1 MTQEQRIAQLKSAL
15 EASHNGCVVCGTA
28 DYLKFSDCC
37 GNAVCR
43 TCMPSFRASQR
54 KCSVCR
60 TPLRHIEWIHMEGGF
75 IIHRKFTNALQHTA
89 DEEEKA
95 APDNRVNR
103 WVRNS
108 LERQRPDFRE
118 EDATSQEVLG
128 EEDATWVGQVAS
140 RA

>member
-1 MTQEQRIAQLKSAL
+1 
-15 EASHNGCVVCGTA
+15 
-28 DYLKFSDCC
+28 
-37 GNAVCR
+37 
-43 TCMPSFRASQR
+43 
-54 KCSVCR
+54 
-60 TPLRHIEWIHMEGGF
+60 MEGGF
-75 IIHRKFTNALQHTA
+75 VIHRKFTNALQHTA

-128 EEDATWVGQVAS
+128 EEDATWVGQMIRSAQG
-140 RA
+140 RFFDT